1 MSTVF
6 SGIRPSGKLHIGNYL
21 GAIKQWVELQ
31 KEHDC
36 IYSIVDLHAITTP
49 YEPDNFQETIKET
62 AAAYLA
68 SGIDPE
74 ESIFFV
80 QSEVKEHL
88 ELAWFL
94 NCICPVGELER
105 MTQYKDKSKS
115 VKGSPKAGLLN
126 YPVLMAADILVYK
139 ANLVP
144 IGEDQQQ
151 HLELARDLARRFN
164 NKFGETFEEP
174 ESYIPKVGARIMS
187 LSNPENKMSK
197 SGSEKGCIGLFDT
210 EDEIRD
216 KIMSAVTDSG
226 KDIKY
231 DPKKKAGVSNLLT
244 IYSLFSDKEIKD
256 LEKEFKNKNYGDFKK
271 ELADLIVEELNP
283 FREKKKELLSK
294 ENYIDEILD
303 VGAQKASKK
312 ASETIKE
319 VKEKMG
325 FIR

>member
-1 MSTVF
+1 MRVF

-49 YEPDNFQETIKET
+49 YDPDTFQSTIKET

-94 NCICPVGELER
+94 NCLAPVGELKR
-105 MTQYKDKSKS
+105 MTQYKEKSQS
-115 VKGSPKAGLLN
+115 IKGNPRAGLLN
-126 YPVLMAADILVYK
+126 YPILMAADILTYK
-139 ANLVP
+139 ATLVP

-151 HLELARDLARRFN
+151 HLELARDLARKFN
-164 NKFGETFEEP
+164 YEFGETFEEP
-174 ESYIPKVGARIMS
+174 KSYIPKVGARIMS
-187 LSNPENKMSK
+187 LSNPQNKMSK
-197 SGSEKGCIGLFDT
+197 SGDEKGCIGLFDS
-210 EDEIRD
+210 EEEIRD

-226 KDIKY
+226 KKIKY
-231 DPKKKAGVSNLLT
+231 NPKEKAGISNLLS
-244 IYSLFSDKEIKD
+244 IYSLFSDKDIKKI
-256 LEKEFKNKNYGDFKK
+256 EKEFENKNYGEFKK
-271 ELADLIVEELNP
+271 DLSDLVVKYLKP
-283 FREKKKELLSK
+283 FREKRGELLSK
-294 ENYIDEILD
+294 EGYIDEILD
-303 VGAQKASKK
+303 AGAQKASKK
-312 ASETIKE
+312 AAKTLKE
-319 VKEKMG
+319 VKEKMDL
-325 FIR
+325 IR

>member
-1 MSTVF
+1 MRVF

-49 YEPDNFQETIKET
+49 YEPDNFQKTIKET

-68 SGIDPE
+68 CGIDPK

-94 NCICPVGELER
+94 NCIAPVGELER
-105 MTQYKDKSKS
+105 MTQYKEKSRDL
-115 VKGSPKAGLLN
+115 GGNPKAGLLN
-126 YPVLMAADILVYK
+126 YPVLMAADILAYK
-139 ANLVP
+139 ATLVP

-151 HLELARDLARRFN
+151 HLELARNLARKFN
-164 NKFGETFEEP
+164 HQFGETFEEP

-187 LSNPENKMSK
+187 LSNPDNKMSK
-197 SGSEKGCIGLFDT
+197 SGSEKGCIGLFDS

-226 KDIKY
+226 KEIKY
-231 DPKKKAGVSNLLT
+231 DPKKKAGVSNLLS

-256 LEKEFKNKNYGDFKK
+256 LEKEFEGKNYGEFKK
-271 ELADLIVEELNP
+271 ELADLVVGYLKP
-283 FREKKKELLSK
+283 FRKKRKELLAK
-294 ENYIDEILD
+294 DGYIEEILD

-312 ASETIKE
+312 AFETLKE

-325 FIR
+325 LKR

>member
-1 MSTVF
+1 MRVF

-49 YEPDNFQETIKET
+49 YEPDNFQKTIKET

-68 SGIDPE
+68 CGIDPK

-94 NCICPVGELER
+94 NCIAPVGELER
-105 MTQYKDKSKS
+105 MTQYKEKSRDL
-115 VKGSPKAGLLN
+115 GGNPKAGLLN
-126 YPVLMAADILVYK
+126 YPVLMAADILAYK
-139 ANLVP
+139 ATLVP

-151 HLELARDLARRFN
+151 HLELARNLARKFN
-164 NKFGETFEEP
+164 HQFGETFEEP

-187 LSNPENKMSK
+187 LSNPDNKMSK
-197 SGSEKGCIGLFDT
+197 SGSEKGCIGLFDS

-226 KDIKY
+226 KEIKY
-231 DPKKKAGVSNLLT
+231 DPKKKAGVSNLLS

-256 LEKEFKNKNYGDFKK
+256 LEKEFEGKNYGEFKK
-271 ELADLIVEELNP
+271 ELADLVVEYLKP
-283 FREKKKELLSK
+283 FRKKRKELLAK
-294 ENYIDEILD
+294 DGYIEEILD

-312 ASETIKE
+312 AFETLKE

-325 FIR
+325 LKR